1 MKLKGALMK
10 KLGQHKTIFF
20 LLIFLTVNIISVYV
34 LSQKEITVIQST
46 LSQHAMNT
54 QDKFENIMTDYERFF
69 QLFVE
74 MMNQEIDRNP
84 EPEMIW
90 NYLKD
95 IDGKLNT
102 IEGETFDGLYM
113 YYQNRYLYS
122 WDTPY
127 SEYESTGYKATERPW
142 YQAAVKG
149 QGDIVFTPPYMSY
162 ANHYILTTISQ
173 LQPDG
178 ETVFAYDIKMG
189 DIQNLVSEMN
199 QYNNEQILI
208 FDTNGTVIGSTNDL
222 YLGGNFYITLDEAS
236 QLAANA
242 QTELDAINTADQAA
256 YSKALDQ
263 VNSAVAF
270 KDFRVSFD
278 SVFSKLQNEKC
289 KVQLGT
295 IKNQKYFSYL
305 YNEDNFSF
313 LIMVPVGSILIATV
327 NDWLVPLLIVEI
339 LLIYIL
345 GRIAKEQKNRELK
358 NAYIEL
364 GQIQKRLELAL
375 SAAQKAAAID
385 DLTGLMN
392 LKSFHKEMIYH
403 IDSMSDE
410 DRGILIM
417 IDGDRFK
424 QVNDTYGHS
433 IGDEVI
439 RMSAQMIIGRIRT
452 IDLASRL
459 HGDEFAIFISNTDD
473 YTVAKKIMADIN
485 ESLAKD
491 AKRKNLPAITLS
503 SGAVLVKKGD
513 NYNTL
518 FKAADAALYEA
529 KKTHNGG
536 FAACDN

>member
-1 MKLKGALMK
+1 MK

-20 LLIFLTVNIISVYV
+20 LSAFLVVNIFTVFF
-34 LSQKEITVIQST
+34 LSHQEQSVIQT
-46 LSQHAMNT
+46 ALSQHAVDT
-54 QDKFENIMTDYERFF
+54 QDKFENIMTNYERSF

-74 MMNQEIDRNP
+74 MMSQKIEHTADPNQ
-84 EPEMIW
+84 IW
-90 NYLKD
+90 DYLKSMD
-95 IDGKLNT
+95 TRLQE

-127 SEYESTGYKATERPW
+127 SEYESTGYNAKERPW

-173 LQPDG
+173 LQPDK

-189 DIQNLVSEMN
+189 DIQKLVTEMN
-199 QYNNEQILI
+199 QYDHEQIMI
-208 FDTNGTVIGSTNDL
+208 FDNNGTVIGSSNDL
-222 YLGGNFYITLDEAS
+222 YLGGNFFITLDETN
-236 QLAANA
+236 QLAVQA
-242 QTELDAINTADQAA
+242 QNELDALNSTDKTAYD
-256 YSKALDQ
+256 KALDQ
-263 VNSAVAF
+263 LNAAVAF
-270 KDFRVSFD
+270 SDFRHDFD
-278 SVFSKLQNEKC
+278 SVFTELQNKHC
-289 KVQLGT
+289 QVKLGN
-295 IKNQKYFSYL
+295 IDNEKYFSYL
-305 YNEDNFSF
+305 LHEGNFNF
-313 LIMVPVGSILIATV
+313 LIMVPLSSILIATV
-327 NDWLVPLLIVEI
+327 NSWLVPWLIVEI

-358 NAYIEL
+358 NAYIEM

-392 LKSFHKEMIYH
+392 LKSFHRGISEQIEAM
-403 IDSMSDE
+403 DD
-410 DRGILIM
+410 DDCGILIM
-417 IDGDRFK
+417 IDGDHFK

-452 IDLASRL
+452 VDLASRL
-459 HGDEFAIFISNTDD
+459 HGDEFAIFIANTHD
-473 YTVAKKIMADIN
+473 YSVAKKIMADIN

-491 AKRKNLPAITLS
+491 AKRKNLPTITLS
-503 SGAVLVKKGD
+503 SGAVLVRKGD

-518 FKAADAALYEA
+518 SKTADAALYEA

-536 FAACDN
+536 FVAFDH